1 MRVFSYSHTGK
12 RSNNEDYIKFADLA
26 YALCD
31 GVGGIDNGEIAS
43 KIVCESFISKAALL
57 KPNEITSSLIRNIIV
72 EVQTELNQKAKEQP
86 VLNGIGTTF
95 CAAVFTDKGLICAH
109 IGDSRIYVIDMVEE
123 KFWRT
128 TDHSVSSELIKS
140 GIIQE
145 SGYRKHPM
153 ANQLTRAIQALP
165 ETDLAITD
173 IQKFKNIDS
182 KHLIFMCS
190 DGVNEVLEDIDLV
203 TILCTKN
210 LTLEE
215 KFSIIQSKCEQSAKD
230 NNSAILIQPEIEYNP
245 FKTQMDEENL
255 WKYLKNK
262 KYDEEKNQKK
272 KWWKIL
278 ACKTY
283 LKLNLEKV
291 IIVSVLL
298 TVIVTAIISLI
309 NYK

>member
-1 MRVFSYSHTGK
+1 
-12 RSNNEDYIKFADLA
+12 
-26 YALCD
+26 
-31 GVGGIDNGEIAS
+31 
-43 KIVCESFISKAALL
+43 
-57 KPNEITSSLIRNIIV
+57 
-72 EVQTELNQKAKEQP
+72 
-86 VLNGIGTTF
+86 
-95 CAAVFTDKGLICAH
+95 
-109 IGDSRIYVIDMVEE
+109 
-123 KFWRT
+123 
-128 TDHSVSSELIKS
+128 
-140 GIIQE
+140 
-145 SGYRKHPM
+145 M

-190 DGVNEVLEDIDLV
+190 DGVNEVLEDSDLV

-245 FKTQMDEENL
+245 FKTQMEEENL

-262 KYDEEKNQKK
+262 KYDEGKNKKK

-278 ACKTY
+278 AGKTY